1 MLKRIFALIIAFCCV
16 FPITISAQSQENSYD
31 LLSND
36 VKVQLSETEYNN
48 LSPWLQESISKYG
61 IPNLEEIERMENG
74 EGISPRAVTDYGFI
88 PSATAFERYTENS
101 FNEKMNVCIP
111 LAMANAISYFDYIGR
126 TNLIAGS
133 SLSQSEFSEICDRTR
148 WNSINGT
155 TLVNGVNGLA
165 GYVAQ
170 RGYTATDKLY
180 YTAYW
185 TNAKNNINNG
195 IPLFVEQSIDDEVM
209 THYNLAV
216 GYKVENG
223 EKLLLVY
230 TGDATVSVAWL
241 NIDLVTKIDRIW
253 IE

>member
-1 MLKRIFALIIAFCCV
+1 M
-16 FPITISAQSQENSYD
+16 
-31 LLSND
+31 
-36 VKVQLSETEYNN
+36 
-48 LSPWLQESISKYG
+48 
-61 IPNLEEIERMENG
+61 
-74 EGISPRAVTDYGFI
+74 
-88 PSATAFERYTENS
+88 
-101 FNEKMNVCIP
+101 
-111 LAMANAISYFDYIGR
+111 
-126 TNLIAGS
+126 
-133 SLSQSEFSEICDRTR
+133 
-148 WNSINGT
+148 
-155 TLVNGVNGLA
+155 A